1 MAALAGLLMHLPD
14 AVLEQ
19 FRDASFTANFRMN
32 NTQLFSGTSWVDF
45 DDLLAWLRRRGDMD
59 HLVSASDSNFPF
71 DPRSMY
77 GTDVF
82 NSYADNFDEIR
93 SATPSS
99 SYSYPYDD
107 SQSSNYSVHGSE
119 FDYLSASGY
128 STPYS
133 GLNLFGENV
142 SEGNSEWDSSLAA
155 FFYSAEPST
164 FGFGANL
171 PPTIFPSPPRNLLI
185 QILHL
190 HTDPASTN
198 YCSNHY
204 DGQLTFW
211 RDAAAFLSPPEENFD
226 FDDGNPTL
234 MTQEEMDVA
243 GEAYP
248 TKFLSP
254 PQENF
259 NFEDGN
265 PTLMTQEEMDVAGE
279 AWQWERSDTVW
290 LDKDVSS
297 DVYVPTQPF
306 SITKN
311 NKVSRIERVH
321 GIPSQ
326 FPVPR
331 LPTAYLVNFSSS
343 WDTYQDDDGETL
355 KFDKILKEKDCHSWD
370 GTPGERASSRAPM
383 VHGQLFASI
392 GHFSSV
398 QCRRSRQ
405 NCQGI
410 HYCKSIDTSL
420 INVERYELDPRARDA
435 VNNAQIVQRLDQGSY
450 IQDKVICVSY
460 VNTVKGIKCT
470 AKNASGGACG
480 GYQSLNQIQEL
491 PSGRKYYF
499 ACSNR
504 SSSWKHHSG
513 IQIPPDVD
521 EDLCIRSFRGES
533 ITDGAPDS
541 TDSTDESCSRVI
553 GSGSGKKGKSQ
564 CPFPHTKD
572 GKSYVAPMC
581 KLSCQAKITFLVPL
595 DEENIPL
602 VVVLPKPL
610 CPHTHPPPPDTK
622 VPTHVKLLYEKAIR
636 AFGTSIATV
645 NKVDQVEAAS
655 TMQIMGAAPGLVHP
669 SLLQAPTKQGIISA
683 LKRREPGGDKS
694 GWEGLFDLYRADQEK
709 DPRERYMHSFDFLPG
724 RSPPSAV
731 ITTFENFL
739 LGIYRSNFKAWDPDG
754 WLVTVSGDMEAAP
767 WIGMARSFIKR
778 MDTDK
783 RPTVDEF
790 LPKVLRVCRRH
801 ALEGVRKNVKPHV
814 DEDQWTRF
822 QGVFSLKTR
831 DDVREFGN
839 WVFSLNIKPVTA
851 WWNHKVNHKWILP
864 GLIECLSGLSHEE
877 WMTTP
882 FTSNGNETQ
891 HHWTN
896 TQTGIGLP
904 ARECILR
911 ARKADHAVGLQFEA
925 SLASGIMASNR
936 NELSHRTARNAKRH
950 TSTVEKAKLAS
961 AGNNKIKELRAEL
974 AILVAALKTNSSG
987 VVRVTQKSKAKS
999 IAPAATRT
1007 TAPKKTK
1014 APAEGELD
1022 GIQMASPEDEI
1033 TSLAN
1038 TADDDDMVISL
1049 DDADLGV
1056 PSVNPSEES
1065 LNLLSPSAPSPAPSH
1080 CDPPAQLPTRR
1091 STRKR
1096 GASQTHDDA
1105 PAPKSKKTEAAI
1117 TPEAVN
1123 SAKKRGKRKPKPWSV
1138 QHTDDKIYTSF
1149 EFLAQFPEEYRV
1161 LYGDT
1166 LPA

>member
-1 MAALAGLLMHLPD
+1 MAALAGLLMRLPD

-19 FRDASFTANFRMN
+19 FRDASFTANFQMN

-45 DDLLAWLRRRGDMD
+45 NDLLAWLRRRGGDMD
-59 HLVSASDSNFPF
+59 HLLSASDSNFPF

-133 GLNLFGENV
+133 GLDLFGENV

-155 FFYSAEPST
+155 FFYSAEPSA

-171 PPTIFPSPPRNLLI
+171 PPDDLSLAAAQSFN
-185 QILHL
+185 
-190 HTDPASTN
+190 
-198 YCSNHY
+198 SNTPFAH
-204 DGQLTFW
+204 
-211 RDAAAFLSPPEENFD
+211 AFLSPPEENFD

-234 MTQEEMDVA
+234 MTQEEK
-243 GEAYP
+243 AYP

-355 KFDKILKEKDCHSWD
+355 KLDKILKEKDCHSWD

-420 INVERYELDPRARDA
+420 INVERYELEPRARDA
-435 VNNAQIVQRLDQGSY
+435 VNNAQIVQRLDQGSH

-541 TDSTDESCSRVI
+541 TDWVADAVLDSTDESCSRVI

-655 TMQIMGAAPGLVHP
+655 TIQIMGAAPGLVHP

-683 LKRREPGGDKS
+683 
-694 GWEGLFDLYRADQEK
+694 
-709 DPRERYMHSFDFLPG
+709 
-724 RSPPSAV
+724 
-731 ITTFENFL
+731 
-739 LGIYRSNFKAWDPDG
+739 
-754 WLVTVSGDMEAAP
+754 
-767 WIGMARSFIKR
+767 
-778 MDTDK
+778 
-783 RPTVDEF
+783 
-790 LPKVLRVCRRH
+790 
-801 ALEGVRKNVKPHV
+801 
-814 DEDQWTRF
+814 
-822 QGVFSLKTR
+822 
-831 DDVREFGN
+831 
-839 WVFSLNIKPVTA
+839 
-851 WWNHKVNHKWILP
+851 
-864 GLIECLSGLSHEE
+864 
-877 WMTTP
+877 
-882 FTSNGNETQ
+882 
-891 HHWTN
+891 
-896 TQTGIGLP
+896 
-904 ARECILR
+904 
-911 ARKADHAVGLQFEA
+911 
-925 SLASGIMASNR
+925 
-936 NELSHRTARNAKRH
+936 
-950 TSTVEKAKLAS
+950 
-961 AGNNKIKELRAEL
+961 
-974 AILVAALKTNSSG
+974 SSG
-987 VVRVTQKSKAKS
+987 GTKGRKRTIIDGSVRPAQP
-999 IAPAATRT
+999 APAATPGLRDFDGLVR
-1007 TAPKKTK
+1007 PVQP
-1014 APAEGELD
+1014 APAATPSLRDFDGLVRPLQTPAATILLRGLEQQKDLWEHVGEQR
-1022 GIQMASPEDEI
+1022 G
-1033 TSLAN
+1033 TKRAN
-1038 TADDDDMVISL
+1038 CTVIETPGSRNWCRK
-1049 DDADLGV
+1049 DRD
-1056 PSVNPSEES
+1056 SCES
-1065 LNLLSPSAPSPAPSH
+1065 GSKQNRCLNHFAKSR
-1080 CDPPAQLPTRR
+1080 DWERRAQ
-1091 STRKR
+1091 
-1096 GASQTHDDA
+1096 H
-1105 PAPKSKKTEAAI
+1105 KK
-1117 TPEAVN
+1117 
-1123 SAKKRGKRKPKPWSV
+1123 
-1138 QHTDDKIYTSF
+1138 
-1149 EFLAQFPEEYRV
+1149 
-1161 LYGDT
+1161 
-1166 LPA
+1166 

>member
-1 MAALAGLLMHLPD
+1 MAALAGLLMRLPD

-19 FRDASFTANFRMN
+19 FRDASFTANFQMN

-45 DDLLAWLRRRGDMD
+45 NDLLAWLRRRGDMD
-59 HLVSASDSNFPF
+59 HLLSASDSNFPF

-133 GLNLFGENV
+133 GLDLFGENV

-155 FFYSAEPST
+155 FFYSAEPSA

-171 PPTIFPSPPRNLLI
+171 PPDDLSLAAAQSFNSNTPFAHAVASGSDVSFFSENAAPS
-185 QILHL
+185 HL
-190 HTDPASTN
+190 GAQDPASTN

-234 MTQEEMDVA
+234 MTQEEK
-243 GEAYP
+243 AYP

-311 NKVSRIERVH
+311 NHCIQGPPRLSLSSGAYMDLHPSTLRPTYVHSASPLNAVNKVSRIERVH

-355 KFDKILKEKDCHSWD
+355 KLDKILKEKDCHSWD

-410 HYCKSIDTSL
+410 HYCKFIDTSL
-420 INVERYELDPRARDA
+420 INVERYELEPRARDA
-435 VNNAQIVQRLDQGSY
+435 VNNAQIVQRLDQGSH

-541 TDSTDESCSRVI
+541 TDWVADAVLDSTDESCSRVI

-622 VPTHVKLLYEKAIR
+622 VPTHVKLLSEKAIR

-655 TMQIMGAAPGLVHP
+655 TIQIMGAAPGLVHP

-683 LKRREPGGDKS
+683 
-694 GWEGLFDLYRADQEK
+694 
-709 DPRERYMHSFDFLPG
+709 
-724 RSPPSAV
+724 
-731 ITTFENFL
+731 
-739 LGIYRSNFKAWDPDG
+739 
-754 WLVTVSGDMEAAP
+754 
-767 WIGMARSFIKR
+767 
-778 MDTDK
+778 
-783 RPTVDEF
+783 
-790 LPKVLRVCRRH
+790 
-801 ALEGVRKNVKPHV
+801 
-814 DEDQWTRF
+814 
-822 QGVFSLKTR
+822 
-831 DDVREFGN
+831 
-839 WVFSLNIKPVTA
+839 
-851 WWNHKVNHKWILP
+851 
-864 GLIECLSGLSHEE
+864 
-877 WMTTP
+877 
-882 FTSNGNETQ
+882 
-891 HHWTN
+891 
-896 TQTGIGLP
+896 
-904 ARECILR
+904 
-911 ARKADHAVGLQFEA
+911 
-925 SLASGIMASNR
+925 
-936 NELSHRTARNAKRH
+936 
-950 TSTVEKAKLAS
+950 
-961 AGNNKIKELRAEL
+961 
-974 AILVAALKTNSSG
+974 SSG
-987 VVRVTQKSKAKS
+987 GTKGRKRTIIDGSVRPAQP
-999 IAPAATRT
+999 APAATPGLRDFDGLVR
-1007 TAPKKTK
+1007 PVQP
-1014 APAEGELD
+1014 APAATPSLRDFD
-1022 GIQMASPEDEI
+1022 GLVRPLQTPAATI
-1033 TSLAN
+1033 
-1038 TADDDDMVISL
+1038 
-1049 DDADLGV
+1049 
-1056 PSVNPSEES
+1056 
-1065 LNLLSPSAPSPAPSH
+1065 LL
-1080 CDPPAQLPTRR
+1080 
-1091 STRKR
+1091 R
-1096 GASQTHDDA
+1096 GL
-1105 PAPKSKKTEAAI
+1105 E
-1117 TPEAVN
+1117 
-1123 SAKKRGKRKPKPWSV
+1123 
-1138 QHTDDKIYTSF
+1138 
-1149 EFLAQFPEEYRV
+1149 
-1161 LYGDT
+1161 
-1166 LPA
+1166 